1 MAPKKKATATVGKKR
16 GPKPGKKA
24 ATAAAAAAGERKRFN
39 TPMDEE
45 NRKLFLNVH
54 LPEIKKLRDR
64 VNSAVGTLR
73 KAYKSAK
80 AEGSFTKAD
89 FDTALEME
97 DAERE
102 ARAKARIARQLVI
115 ARYMGAGL
123 GAQLDLFTAHAQRME
138 QAEALIAKA
147 RAEIQQERQKAVQ
160 DLRSQV
166 ADLAVMA
173 AGRIIGESLDA
184 KKHRELI
191 ERAIEEAE
199 IRA

>member
-1 MAPKKKATATVGKKR
+1 MTR
-16 GPKPGKKA
+16 LD
-24 ATAAAAAAGERKRFN
+24 AGLLTIN
-39 TPMDEE
+39 
-45 NRKLFLNVH
+45 
-54 LPEIKKLRDR
+54 
-64 VNSAVGTLR
+64 GTLIAQLVIFLVMLGILYR
-73 KAYKSAK
+73 VAWGPLLRIRNERRARIAQGVEATQRALQELEAAEKERQAK
-80 AEGSFTKAD
+80 
-89 FDTALEME
+89 LEE
-97 DAERE
+97 ARRE
-102 ARAKARIARQLVI
+102 AQAMLDRITKQAEDLRKELEAKAR
-115 ARYMGAGL
+115 
-123 GAQLDLFTAHAQRME
+123 E
-138 QAEALIAKA
+138 QAEALIVKA

>member
-1 MAPKKKATATVGKKR
+1 MTR
-16 GPKPGKKA
+16 L
-24 ATAAAAAAGERKRFN
+24 AAGLLTIN
-39 TPMDEE
+39 
-45 NRKLFLNVH
+45 
-54 LPEIKKLRDR
+54 
-64 VNSAVGTLR
+64 GTLIAQLVIFLVMLGILYR
-73 KAYKSAK
+73 VAW
-80 AEGSFTKAD
+80 GP
-89 FDTALEME
+89 LLRILN
-97 DAERE
+97 ER
-102 ARAKARIARQLVI
+102 RARIAQGVEATQRALRELEAAEKERQAKLED
-115 ARYMGAGL
+115 ARRE
-123 GAQLDLFTAHAQRME
+123 AQAMLDRITKQAEDLRKELEGKARE

-184 KKHRELI
+184 KKHHELI